1 MSLGYTII
9 KDFAENIRV
18 RWRVVD
24 LKMDTDYP
32 SGGYTL
38 SASSLKLNGILAVIP
53 CGQED
58 GYTPVWD
65 RSAGKLKIMMDDL
78 SSSTDG
84 PAVDCDAGRNDLEN
98 KIVTVIVMGY

>member
-1 MSLGYTII
+1 MALGYTIV
-9 KDFAENIRV
+9 KTLPKNV
-18 RWRVVD
+18 QYRWRVVD
-24 LKMDTDYP
+24 LTLDTDYP

-38 SASSLKLNGILAVIP
+38 SAASLKLNGIIGVIP

-98 KIVTVIVMGY
+98 KIVTCIVFGY